1 MRPLMSCVL
10 LVGLMMA
17 APQLHAA
24 PKPTQSQAQPL
35 KADKVLV
42 IKHKRQMHLMWRG
55 KIVRTYRIAL
65 GFAPK
70 GHKRQEGDGRTP
82 EGHYVI
88 DWRNPKSRFNLSL
101 HINYPKRADQAQARR
116 RGVSPGG
123 EIFIH
128 GLPKSWSMV
137 GKAHA
142 LKDWTLGCIAVTNAE
157 IREIWR
163 AVPNGTP
170 IEIRP

>member
-1 MRPLMSCVL
+1 MRQLWFL
-10 LVGLMMA
+10 GLSLGLALASASGVA
-17 APQLHAA
+17 ATEPA
-24 PKPTQSQAQPL
+24 QAL
-35 KADKVLV
+35 RADRVLV
-42 IKHKRQMHLMWRG
+42 IKHKRLLHLMWRG
-55 KIVRTYRIAL
+55 RIVRSYKIAL

-82 EGHYVI
+82 EGAYVI
-88 DWRNPKSRFNLSL
+88 DWRNPKSRFTLSL
-101 HINYPKRADQAQARR
+101 HINYPRRADRAQARR

-128 GLPKSWSMV
+128 GLPRGSSGGGAGI
-137 GKAHA
+137 GKARA
-142 LKDWTLGCIAVTNAE
+142 LRDWTLGCIAVTNTE

>member
-1 MRPLMSCVL
+1 MRPILSFAL
-10 LVGLMMA
+10 TISLFAGLGLTLQPA
-17 APQLHAA
+17 VSRP
-24 PKPTQSQAQPL
+24 AQPL
-35 KADKVLV
+35 RADKVLV

-55 KIVRTYRIAL
+55 RIVRTYRIAL
-65 GFAPK
+65 GFNPR

-88 DWRNPKSRFNLSL
+88 DWRNPKSRFTLSL
-101 HINYPKRADQAQARR
+101 HINYPNAADRAQARR

-128 GLPKSWSMV
+128 GLPGSWAMV
-137 GKAHA
+137 GRGHA
-142 LKDWTLGCIAVTNAE
+142 LRDWTLGCIAVTNAQM
-157 IREIWR
+157 REIWR
-163 AVPNGTP
+163 AVSNGTP